1 MYLNGNYDYMLNL
14 REAGAVELNGRTALT
29 VELFYKPDQTVTAG
43 SYNLLSSSGAAT
55 GPDGNTSFAI
65 QHTSTDQIIACLNV
79 NGSVQCLNS
88 PNNSIAKGSTYHL
101 AVTYDG
107 AAIRLFI
114 NGVLKSSVVAS
125 GAIRQKAAEDF
136 TIGAKVMGFMES
148 TFDSPMTKGWVDSIR
163 ISNNARYT
171 ANFTAP
177 TAKHGN
183 DGNTMFLLNFDNNYD
198 QFTVATTMYGQ
209 QHLFLRRFGGGIGQV
224 GNFHLSDMAFI
235 GTGPEFIYV
244 IASLIDNV
252 EITAARRGLQFVNNC
267 YLNRLTSVR
276 VVAQSTAQFALG
288 FGAASGVLTMND
300 IAISGAHYPFYL
312 DSSSAVI
319 HGLWVEMAE
328 GTEIG
333 AVFKGTS
340 NSTAVVDH
348 PVFSTE
354 TNPSTIKYSVATVGF
369 GALTMTGGVLET
381 SASAPHVGVFGGG
394 TIVHVAGNYSAAG
407 TPPASVFQI
416 VTPPT
421 NPVQLIAPMQQW
433 ISIPYADNMAYMQAT
448 QVKVNQS
455 CAGTDKASGITST
468 GTLTCTPTPAAYT
481 LTLMNTGANAPANS
495 TTYYFGGDIIDYNN
509 SNFDAAKIEVPKAG
523 TLKRVQIRESA
534 PSGNVASAEN
544 VTHKVCVNT
553 GTNCFGGTTF
563 AYNSTSTSGTDITL
577 NQAVAAGDTVAIR
590 VDTPAWA
597 TKPTNVRWYA
607 VLYIE

>member
-1 MYLNGNYDYMLNL
+1 M
-14 REAGAVELNGRTALT
+14 
-29 VELFYKPDQTVTAG
+29 
-43 SYNLLSSSGAAT
+43 
-55 GPDGNTSFAI
+55 
-65 QHTSTDQIIACLNV
+65 
-79 NGSVQCLNS
+79 
-88 PNNSIAKGSTYHL
+88 
-101 AVTYDG
+101 
-107 AAIRLFI
+107 RLFL
-114 NGVLKSSVVAS
+114 NGVLKSSVGVS
-125 GAIRQKAAEDF
+125 GPIRQKAAEDF
-136 TIGAKVMGFMES
+136 TLGPKVMGFMES
-148 TFDSPMTKGWVDSIR
+148 TFDNPMTKGWVDSIR
-163 ISNNARYT
+163 FSSTARYT

-177 TAKHGN
+177 TTKLPN

-198 QFTVATTMYGQ
+198 QFTVANTMYGV
-209 QHLFLRRFGGGIGQV
+209 QHLFLRRFGGGMGQV

-235 GTGPEFIYV
+235 GTGPEFIYM
-244 IASLIDNV
+244 ITSLIDNV
-252 EITAARRGLQFVNNC
+252 EITASRRGLQFVNNC

-276 VVAQSTAQFALG
+276 VIAQSSAQFGMG
-288 FGAASGVLTMND
+288 FGAASGVLTMSD
-300 IAISGAHYPFYL
+300 IVIAGAHYPFYM

-340 NSTAVVDH
+340 NSTAVIDH

-354 TNPSTIKYSVATVGF
+354 TNPSTIKYGIATVGF
-369 GALTMTGGVLET
+369 GTLTMTGGVLET

-394 TIVHVAGNYSAAG
+394 TVIHIGGNYAAAG

-455 CAGTDKASGITST
+455 CTGADKVSGITST
-468 GTLTCTPTPAAYT
+468 GVLTCSPASAAYT

-495 TTYYFGGDIIDYNN
+495 STYYFGGDIIDYNN
-509 SNFDAAKIEVPKAG
+509 TSFDAAKIEVPKGG
-523 TLKRVQIRESA
+523 TLKRVQIRQSA
-534 PSGNVASAEN
+534 PSGNTGSAEN

-553 GTNCFGGTTF
+553 GTNCFGGTAF
-563 AYNSTSTSGTDITL
+563 AYNSTSTAGTDITL
-577 NQAVAAGDTVAIR
+577 NQAVAVGDAVAIR

-597 TKPTNVRWYA
+597 TRPTNVRWYA